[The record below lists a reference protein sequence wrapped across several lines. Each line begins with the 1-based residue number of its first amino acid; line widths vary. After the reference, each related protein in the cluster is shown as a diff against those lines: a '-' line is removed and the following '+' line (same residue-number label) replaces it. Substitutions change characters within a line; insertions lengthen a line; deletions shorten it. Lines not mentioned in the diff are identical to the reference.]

1 MNKNSDPMQG
11 FLEQLL
17 RDWERGGGKPATAPA
32 PAQPQVKQTALA
44 TLEPAVETPAFS
56 SVVRSF
62 PELSEATS
70 LNPPEPTKP
79 ALS

>member
-32 PAQPQVKQTALA
+32 PAPPQV
-44 TLEPAVETPAFS
+44 
-56 SVVRSF
+56 
-62 PELSEATS
+62 
-70 LNPPEPTKP
+70 
-79 ALS
+79 